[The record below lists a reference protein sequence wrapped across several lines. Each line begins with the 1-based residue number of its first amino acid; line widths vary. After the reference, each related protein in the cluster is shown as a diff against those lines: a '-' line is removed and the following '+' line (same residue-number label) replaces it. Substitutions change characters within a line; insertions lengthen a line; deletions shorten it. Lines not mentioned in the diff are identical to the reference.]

1 MGNKEKGVG
10 NTGKIVT
17 LKGRKRERKQPFG
30 FSVINDSSK
39 MSDFSNLS
47 QKRMKESADEA
58 DLQNVL
64 WSLVKKFTR
73 HYGIIKET
81 RIKLLHG

>member
-1 MGNKEKGVG
+1 
-10 NTGKIVT
+10 
-17 LKGRKRERKQPFG
+17 
-30 FSVINDSSK
+30 
-39 MSDFSNLS
+39 
-47 QKRMKESADEA
+47 MKESADEA

-64 WSLVKKFTR
+64 WSLVKKFTC

>member
-1 MGNKEKGVG
+1 MK
-10 NTGKIVT
+10 
-17 LKGRKRERKQPFG
+17 LKGRKRERKQAFS

-39 MSDFSNLS
+39 ISDFSNLS
-47 QKRMKESADEA
+47 EKRLKELADEA

-64 WSLVKKFTR
+64 WSLVKKFTH
-73 HYGIIKET
+73 HYGIIRET